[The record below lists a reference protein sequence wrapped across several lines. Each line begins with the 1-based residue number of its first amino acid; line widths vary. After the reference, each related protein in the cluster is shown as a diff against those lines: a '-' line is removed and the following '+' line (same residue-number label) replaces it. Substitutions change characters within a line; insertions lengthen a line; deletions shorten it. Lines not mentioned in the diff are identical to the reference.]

1 MLHHAAY
8 WSDPELEGIGILKMF
23 VFWAFVDYPSG
34 KSNNLC
40 NNNLAELWHGIYSL
54 RGRPNGMYMATCT
67 FKMDFS
73 IHMQFVRKESLYTEN
88 SKLLHVNVT
97 KAQLGPL

>member
-8 WSDPELEGIGILKMF
+8 WSDPELEGISILKMF

-40 NNNLAELWHGIYSL
+40 NNNLAELWHGIYNL
-54 RGRPNGMYMATCT
+54 RGRPKGMYMVHAHLKWISPSTC
-67 FKMDFS
+67 
-73 IHMQFVRKESLYTEN
+73 SL
-88 SKLLHVNVT
+88 
-97 KAQLGPL
+97 

>member
-40 NNNLAELWHGIYSL
+40 NNNLAELWHGIYNL
-54 RGRPNGMYMATCT
+54 RGRPKGMYMVHAHLKWISPSTC
-67 FKMDFS
+67 
-73 IHMQFVRKESLYTEN
+73 SL
-88 SKLLHVNVT
+88 
-97 KAQLGPL
+97 